1 MNESEKVLMVDD
13 EPNILE
19 GYARELRGEVTL
31 DTAISGAEGLKAVE
45 QKGPY
50 AVIISDFKMPQMN
63 GVEFL
68 AEVKKKEPDTV
79 RMMLTG
85 YTDLQIAI
93 EAVNRGHIFRLLT
106 KPCTTNDLLDA
117 IQDGLEQYRLVNA
130 EKVLLEKTLSGS
142 IKVLTEVL
150 SLANHAAFSRASR
163 IKQYVGYI
171 AKQLDLPDLWEFEIA
186 AMFSL
191 LGCITL
197 PTAVLEKV
205 YRGDPL
211 NKAEHKM
218 YSEHPKV
225 GSDLIKNIPR
235 LENIAAIIMAQHQ
248 PFHRSKPGSSLKD
261 EDRIALGGYIL
272 KAALDFDLLL
282 ARNMP
287 TAALLRRL
295 QSVIGQDVPEV
306 FEVLKDIESGME
318 RKMVKKVRIK
328 DMDRQMVLDQDVF
341 ATDGLLLIPKGQE
354 VTFPVLARLRNYADG
369 IGVVQPI
376 KVVIHTGTG
385 VRKSRG

>member
-1 MNESEKVLMVDD
+1 MSNKVLLVDD
-13 EPNILE
+13 EPNVLD
-19 GYARELRGEVTL
+19 GYKRQLRGKV
-31 DTAISGAEGLKAVE
+31 DFDSAIGGLEGLKAIE
-45 QKGPY
+45 SRGPY
-50 AVIISDFKMPQMN
+50 AVVISDFMMPVMD
-63 GVEFL
+63 GVTFL
-68 AEVKKKEPDTV
+68 AQVKEKAPETV
-79 RMMLTG
+79 RVMLTG
-85 YTDLQIAI
+85 HAHLQLATD
-93 EAVNRGHIFRLLT
+93 AVNQGQIFRFLS
-106 KPCTTNDLLDA
+106 KPCSADTLFLTIKA
-117 IQDGLEQYRLVNA
+117 GLEQYRLVTS
-130 EKVLLEKTLSGS
+130 ERELLEKTLSGS
-142 IKVLTEVL
+142 IKVVTEVL
-150 SLANHAAFSRASR
+150 SLANHAAFSHASR

-171 AKQLDLPDLWEFEIA
+171 AKQLDLPDVWEFELA

-211 NKAEHKM
+211 NKAERKM
-218 YSEHPKV
+218 YTEHPKV

-235 LENIAAIIMAQHQ
+235 LENIAAIIMAQRE
-248 PFHRSKPGSSLKD
+248 PFKRSKPGSSLKD

-272 KAALDFDLLL
+272 KAAVDFDQLL

-287 TAALLRRL
+287 TAAVLKRL

-306 FEVLKDIESGME
+306 FEILKDLESRME
-318 RKMVKKVRIK
+318 RKLAKKVRVE
-328 DMDRQMVLDQDVF
+328 DMDRQMVLDQDVC
-341 ATDGLLLIPKGQE
+341 ATDGLLLVSKGQE

>member
-1 MNESEKVLMVDD
+1 MMSDKVLLVDD

-19 GYARELRGEVTL
+19 GYKRQLRGRV
-31 DTAISGAEGLKAVE
+31 DIHTAIGGLEGLKAIE
-45 QKGPY
+45 SRGPY
-50 AVIISDFKMPQMN
+50 AVVISDFMMPVMD
-63 GVEFL
+63 GVTFL
-68 AEVKKKEPDTV
+68 AQVKEKAPETV
-79 RMMLTG
+79 RVMLTG
-85 YTDLQIAI
+85 HAHLQLATD
-93 EAVNRGHIFRLLT
+93 AVNQGQIFRFLSKPCSADTLLLT
-106 KPCTTNDLLDA
+106 IKA
-117 IQDGLEQYRLVNA
+117 GLEQYRLVTA
-130 EKVLLEKTLSGS
+130 ERELLEKTLSGS

-150 SLANHAAFSRASR
+150 SLANPTAFSRASR

-171 AKQLDLPDLWEFEIA
+171 AKQLDLPYVWEFELA
-186 AMFSL
+186 ATFSL

-197 PTAVLEKV
+197 PPAVLEKV

-211 NKAEHKM
+211 DKAEHKM

-235 LENIAAIIMAQHQ
+235 LENIAAIIMAQRE

-272 KAALDFDLLL
+272 KAAVDFDQLL

-287 TAALLRRL
+287 TAALLKRL
-295 QSVIGQDVPEV
+295 QSVIGQDVLEV
-306 FEVLKDIESGME
+306 FEVLKDLESRIE
-318 RKMVKKVRIK
+318 RKVAKKVRIE
-328 DMDRQMVLDQDVF
+328 DMDRQMVLDQDVC
-341 ATDGLLLIPKGQE
+341 ATDGLLLVSKGQE

-376 KVVIHTGTG
+376 KVVIYTGTG